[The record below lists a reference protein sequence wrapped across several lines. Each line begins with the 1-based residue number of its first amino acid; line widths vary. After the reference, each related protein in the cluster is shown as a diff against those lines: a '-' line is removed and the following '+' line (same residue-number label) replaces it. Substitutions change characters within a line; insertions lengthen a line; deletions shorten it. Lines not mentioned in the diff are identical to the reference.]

1 MWRECDIHTHTHT
14 HTQASLDW
22 WVYMCTY
29 FRITLQSVQACCQRS
44 TFPLF
49 LEMRQKNP
57 NHTSRRVDVPA
68 ISNQLACWVV
78 NTANSCTTH
87 RIGALCRECSEFLCH
102 TQRSCV
108 VLCHLIKTCAHAS
121 CEWVI
126 LRCVCWCMRRHE
138 ASKCA
143 TRAVC
148 ATQHGS
154 VLECV
159 VMCCNV
165 FVDACVVMIH
175 PNAPHL

>member
-1 MWRECDIHTHTHT
+1 MWRETHTHT

-22 WVYMCTY
+22 CVYMCVHIFELHFSLFRLVVSARPFHFFLKWDKKT
-29 FRITLQSVQACCQRS
+29 RITLLGVSM
-44 TFPLF
+44 FPPF
-49 LEMRQKNP
+49 
-57 NHTSRRVDVPA
+57 
-68 ISNQLACWVV
+68 SNRLACWVV

-108 VLCHLIKTCAHAS
+108 VLCHLIKACAHAS

-126 LRCVCWCMRRHE
+126 LRCVCWCTCRHE

-148 ATQHGS
+148 ATQRGS

-159 VMCCNV
+159 GVCCNV
-165 FVDACVVMIH
+165 FVDACVVMIY